1 MFDVLEMDKVLGKL
15 KRKQGVTVSE
25 VTIALVAHAM
35 QMRGLSINRMEDVID
50 DEHLRQIYDFSD
62 DVDKND
68 LYRTGKVLGDNIE
81 PIIRHI
87 DCMLKEKLCLSF
99 DKVFL
104 DWSASYLDG
113 KPTKSIRFG
122 HTKDHR
128 ADRPQICYG
137 LAMDG
142 KTHLPCGLTV
152 VPGNTVDVTHFEL
165 SFRQIKPFLERD
177 CLIIFD
183 NGGYSERN
191 GKLVTGA
198 GFDFLTRAQISKSN
212 DTQIASATTEWELLN
227 DDMCAHVYRGNL
239 GYTKCIYFSVSKY
252 AEKMESY
259 RHKAERDYDEMEDMK
274 AALNGKKKP
283 RKKYR
288 NSNVF
293 VRTILRRDFPLDF
306 KSREEAIEFAVRK
319 QISGREGY
327 FILMSN
333 RKMTASQMLSEYRSR
348 NGIEEGFRD
357 IKHGIDIRPLRC
369 RDDSSVKGRV
379 LIAFLAYF
387 VIQLAK
393 VLAPGLRG
401 RTGDTL
407 VQNLTS
413 FSVTLIRDG
422 GKITERI
429 YSNFNE
435 VLRLIFEEIPCLLSF
450 FPYGSRLGKT
460 MKPAERSK

>member
-1 MFDVLEMDKVLGKL
+1 MFDVLEIDKVLSRL

-25 VTIALVAHAM
+25 VTIALVSHAM

-68 LYRTGKVLGDNIE
+68 LYRIGKILGDNIE

-87 DCMLKEKLCLSF
+87 DSMLKKKLCLSF
-99 DKVFL
+99 EKVFL

-128 ADRPQICYG
+128 ADRPQICYS

-142 KTHLPCGLTV
+142 KTNLPCGLTV
-152 VPGNTVDVTHFEL
+152 VPGNMVDVTHFEQ
-165 SFRQIKPFLERD
+165 SFKQIKPFLEKD

-183 NGGYSERN
+183 NGGYSENN
-191 GKLVTGA
+191 GKLVTRA
-198 GFDFLTRAQISKSN
+198 GFDFLTRAQINQSN
-212 DTQIASATTEWELLN
+212 DKQISSPKTEWELLN
-227 DDMCAHVYRGNL
+227 EDMCAHVYKGNL

-252 AEKMESY
+252 IEKMESY
-259 RHKAERDYDEMEDMK
+259 RRKAERDYDEMEEMR

-306 KSREEAIEFAVRK
+306 KSREEAIKFAVDK

-327 FILMSN
+327 FILMSS
-333 RKMTASQMLSEYRSR
+333 RKMIAS
-348 NGIEEGFRD
+348 
-357 IKHGIDIRPLRC
+357 
-369 RDDSSVKGRV
+369 
-379 LIAFLAYF
+379 
-387 VIQLAK
+387 
-393 VLAPGLRG
+393 
-401 RTGDTL
+401 
-407 VQNLTS
+407 
-413 FSVTLIRDG
+413 
-422 GKITERI
+422 
-429 YSNFNE
+429 
-435 VLRLIFEEIPCLLSF
+435 
-450 FPYGSRLGKT
+450 
-460 MKPAERSK
+460 